1 MGWISRRRKTSPI
14 GQAAELETITDTPS
28 EQTRGAPNADAGAPW
43 TGRALLLP
51 AVPGANTAPGL
62 AARAADAARTVFDI
76 ELDFTPGSLDRV
88 DEILNGFREPG
99 SDRMAEFI
107 FIFGCYLGEVMV
119 RNADY
124 VWVDTPTDLA
134 RHLGALTVH
143 HPGTGAN
150 ANPIGKA
157 FKRVDYGEPDNLT
170 YFYRVFTAEDP
181 RLD

>member
-1 MGWISRRRKTSPI
+1 MGWKSRRHKTGPI
-14 GQAAELETITDTPS
+14 NETAALETIT
-28 EQTRGAPNADAGAPW
+28 GAPSDQAPGAARADAGPPW

-51 AVPGANTAPGL
+51 AVPAATTASGL
-62 AARAADAARTVFDI
+62 AARAADAARTMFDI
-76 ELDFTPGSLDRV
+76 ELDFTPGSLDQV
-88 DEILNGFREPG
+88 DTILNGFREPG

-124 VWVDTPTDLA
+124 VWVDTPADLV

-143 HPGTGAN
+143 NPGTGAN
-150 ANPIGKA
+150 ANPINKA

-181 RLD
+181 HLD